1 MSNEELTKLTE
12 DIVTCEACHL
22 KDNRTQVVPG
32 LYGPKNSLCIIGEAP
47 GYYEDKQG
55 IPFVGRSGKL
65 LDTMLS
71 DIGLERKKD
80 LSILNVIKCRPTTA
94 DNNNRTPT
102 NSELKF
108 CGERWL
114 FKQLKLLSPKLIV
127 TIGSIPLRFF
137 IPSAAVT
144 KYVGRSY
151 DTDFGIK
158 LFVTYHPAYILRNY
172 NLMDVYNEHFE
183 SIKNLYLD
191 LLSQNETIFE
201 KKKPVKGQG
210 EQKSLVDFM

>member
-1 MSNEELTKLTE
+1 MSSNELAKLTE

-22 KDNRTQVVPG
+22 KDSRTQVVPG
-32 LYGPKNSLCIIGEAP
+32 LYGSKNGLCIIGEAP
-47 GYYEDKQG
+47 GYHEDKQG

-65 LDTMLS
+65 LDNMLS
-71 DIGLERKKD
+71 GIGLERKKD

-127 TIGSIPLRFF
+127 TIGSIALRFF

-144 KYVGRSY
+144 KYVGKSY

-158 LFVTYHPAYILRNY
+158 LYVTYHPAYILRNY
-172 NLMDVYNEHFE
+172 NLMDVYNAHFE
-183 SIKNLYLD
+183 GIKNLYFT
-191 LLSQNETIFE
+191 LLNQNEIIFE

-210 EQKSLVDFM
+210 KQKSLIDFM

>member
-1 MSNEELTKLTE
+1 MANDEIAKLTE
-12 DIVTCEACHL
+12 DIVICEACHL
-22 KDNRTQVVPG
+22 KDSRTQVVPG
-32 LYGPKNSLCIIGEAP
+32 LYGPKNGLCIIGEAP
-47 GYYEDKQG
+47 GYHEDKQG

-65 LDTMLS
+65 LDNMLS
-71 DIGLERKKD
+71 GIGLERKKD

-144 KYVGRSY
+144 KYVGKSY

-183 SIKNLYLD
+183 GIKNLYLD
-191 LLSQNETIFE
+191 LLNQNEIISE
-201 KKKPVKGQG
+201 KKKSVKGQG
-210 EQKSLVDFM
+210 EQKSLTDFM